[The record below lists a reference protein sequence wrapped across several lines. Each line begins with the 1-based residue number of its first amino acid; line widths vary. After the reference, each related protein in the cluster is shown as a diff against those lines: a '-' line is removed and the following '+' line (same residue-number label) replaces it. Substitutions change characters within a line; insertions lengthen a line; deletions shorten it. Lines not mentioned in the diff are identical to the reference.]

1 MRFWMR
7 SRMPR
12 TLKRDYVRVTPLPD
26 AKTALGLIDGWFED
40 YNKNHPHSGLKRLSP
55 RAFITAQNATA

>member
-1 MRFWMR
+1 MADNGSPFVH
-7 SRMPR
+7 

-40 YNKNHPHSGLKRLSP
+40 YDENHPHPELKWRSP
-55 RAFITAQNATA
+55 REFIAAQNASA